1 MAVIK
6 KIFVLLVVLL
16 MVLAAVATAGFIYWA
31 RQPLVAAGAQP
42 LEVSIASGSSLRSA
56 LKQLHAAG
64 VPAPPLPMEL
74 LARSVGTPRVMAGTY
89 RIDQRSTPMA
99 LLDALARGD
108 TITESLTIIE
118 GWSFAQM
125 MDAMARQ
132 TYLRHE
138 SAGMEMKLLLNK
150 VAPGYSHPEGLFF
163 PDTYLYERGS
173 SDVALMQQA
182 HQRMLKMLNEAWKSR
197 ADGLPYTNP
206 YEALIMAS
214 IVEKET
220 GHEADRA
227 RVASVFVNRL
237 RIGMPLQ
244 TDPTV
249 IYGIGDTFDG
259 NLRRQHLQTDTLYN
273 TYTRRGLPP
282 TPIALPGRRSL
293 DAALHPAQGNDLYFV
308 ARGDGRSEFSANLDD
323 HNRAVNKYQRGM

>member
-1 MAVIK
+1 MAVIR
-6 KIFVLLVVLL
+6 KILLLL
-16 MVLAAVATAGFIYWA
+16 LGLAVVATAGLVYWS
-31 RQPLVAAGAQP
+31 RLPLLSAGSQP
-42 LEVSIASGSSLRSA
+42 LEVSVASGSSLRGA
-56 LKQLHAAG
+56 LRQLHAAG

-74 LARSVGTPRVMAGTY
+74 LARVLGTPRVMAGTY
-89 RIDQRSTPMA
+89 RVDERSTPMG

-125 MDAMARQ
+125 LDALARQ
-132 TYLRHE
+132 TYLRHD
-138 SAGMEMKLLLNK
+138 SAGMEMKRLLQK
-150 VAPGYSHPEGLFF
+150 VAPGYSHPEGLFY

-173 SDVALMQQA
+173 SDLALMQQA
-182 HQRMLKMLNEAWKSR
+182 HQRMLRMLNDAWKSR
-197 ADGLPYTNP
+197 AEGLPYANP
-206 YEALIMAS
+206 YEALTMAS

-237 RIGMPLQ
+237 RLGMPLQ

-249 IYGIGDTFDG
+249 IYGVGANFDG
-259 NLRRQHLQTDTLYN
+259 NLRKQHLQTDTLYN

-293 DAALHPAQGNDLYFV
+293 DAALHPAPGNDLYFV